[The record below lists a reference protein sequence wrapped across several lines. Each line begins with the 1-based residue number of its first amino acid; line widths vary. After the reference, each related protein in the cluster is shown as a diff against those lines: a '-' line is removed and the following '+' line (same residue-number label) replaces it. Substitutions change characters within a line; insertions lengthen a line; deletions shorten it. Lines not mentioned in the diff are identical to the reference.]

1 MYVLNKLQVIN
12 VLSLQICIC
21 SHLAFILYYQF
32 TYIRIYL
39 LCIGCLMRIYYT
51 DTKQNHANFCDPLL
65 LVISSNEFLYGSK
78 IQIHL

>member
-1 MYVLNKLQVIN
+1 MHVLNKLQVIN

-32 TYIRIYL
+32 TYICIYL
-39 LCIGCLMRIYYT
+39 LCIGCLMRIYYA
-51 DTKQNHANFCDPLL
+51 DTKQKHANFCDPLL

-78 IQIHL
+78 IQIYL